1 MSHLTEKA
9 IQEAFVKLLNE
20 RPLDKITVREIAG
33 ECGINRNTF
42 YYHYHDMY
50 DLLETLFVLEEQR
63 IVANVD
69 TIQTLQQSFE
79 ESMRFVLVN
88 RQAVYH
94 VFNSVSRDVLTS
106 YLYNAAE
113 ICMRGYIENQCE
125 GLDLDEKDLNDLVF
139 LYASMLEGAVI
150 NIMREGL
157 TRDVEDL
164 IANAIRMLEGTVRM
178 ALENSCRR

>member
-1 MSHLTEKA
+1 MSNLTEKA

-42 YYHYHDMY
+42 YYHYHDIY
-50 DLLETLFVLEEQR
+50 DLLESLLHLEEKR
-63 IVANVD
+63 IVANVA

-79 ESMRFVLVN
+79 ESMRFVLLN

-94 VFNSVSRDVLTS
+94 VYYSVSRDVLTA

-125 GLDLDEKDLNDLVF
+125 GLDFDEKDLNDLVF
-139 LYASMLEGAVI
+139 LYASMLEGVVI

-164 IANAIRMLEGTVRM
+164 IANAIRMLEGTARM

>member
-42 YYHYHDMY
+42 YYHYHDIY

-94 VFNSVSRDVLTS
+94 VFNSVSRDVLTA
-106 YLYNAAE
+106 YLYNARRRRNQHHARRADTR
-113 ICMRGYIENQCE
+113 CGGPHRKRHSNARGYSPHGAGEQLQAITRYLGNS
-125 GLDLDEKDLNDLVF
+125 
-139 LYASMLEGAVI
+139 ASMHKI
-150 NIMREGL
+150 W
-157 TRDVEDL
+157 
-164 IANAIRMLEGTVRM
+164 
-178 ALENSCRR
+178 ALAPNCFFKNR

>member
-1 MSHLTEKA
+1 MANFTKQA
-9 IQEAFVKLLNE
+9 IKDAFIKLLNE
-20 RPLDKITVREIAG
+20 HPLKQITVRDIVE

-42 YYHYHDMY
+42 YYHYHDIY
-50 DLLETLFVLEEQR
+50 DLLESLLHLEEKR
-63 IVANVD
+63 IVANVA

-79 ESMRFVLVN
+79 ESMRFVLLN

-94 VFNSVSRDVLTS
+94 VYYSVSRDVLAS
-106 YLYNAAE
+106 YLYNVSE
-113 ICMRGYIENQCE
+113 ICMRCYIENQCE
-125 GLDLDEKDLNDLVF
+125 GLDFDEKDLNDLVF
-139 LYASMLEGAVI
+139 LYASMLEGVVI

-164 IANAIRMLEGTVRM
+164 IANAIRMLEGTARM